1 MTWIHAKVT
10 FYSSFYNNLDY
21 APFFFLMKIKIFNDL
36 RMSMHPSSCQCYS
49 YKFLALERSA
59 LKDPVIPTAGM

>member
-36 RMSMHPSSCQCYS
+36 RTLKRQCTLQVANATFINS
-49 YKFLALERSA
+49 LH
-59 LKDPVIPTAGM
+59 